1 MLLRRCLLLLAA
13 LLAGN
18 AHAGNP
24 SPFDLAGPTLEAK
37 VTRGGVTLPASEV
50 PNLVAGDKV
59 WVRADLPSSQSA
71 HYLMVVAF
79 LSGSTNPPPEQWFY
93 PCKVWQEP
101 CAHDGITVTVPDGAQ
116 QVLLFMAPETSGDF
130 RTLVSAVRGRPGA
143 FVRASQDLNQ
153 AALDR
158 SRLQVYLNAIH
169 ALNASD
175 PARLKEV
182 TPLLARSLS
191 IKVDDKCLDRIPAL
205 QAPCLMAGQ
214 ESLILNDGHST
225 SIVQALTTGYD
236 ADLLMA
242 ASSTPQAGYGYY
254 SPYIASVID
263 IARILDSFRTAQYQY
278 IPALA
283 TQHGDQL
290 ALTLNTAPS
299 FYDPKSVLVVALPA
313 VEQPQPPPL
322 HAVDPK
328 EIYCASRNTL
338 VLPVE
343 GAPLAFSTGYAHDV
357 TLSLSGT
364 DGKTIL
370 LPARADAV
378 QGGYVVDTTGLRN
391 ASLGET
397 VHATLQ
403 GYWGFEPYDGPGFRL
418 RNAHARNWTLA
429 EGEMQALV
437 VGKQD
442 TIHLQADSVSC
453 VDDIMLKDPSGKE
466 LKAEWKAVSQNEVEV
481 TLPLQAAQPGAMT
494 LLVRQYGASQP
505 QPVEFKAFSDAGRFD
520 SFVLHAGDSQGTLK
534 GGNLGEVASLSIDKL
549 VFLPGQLSRRGS
561 RDELPMNAQDPQ
573 AAAALPQGSTLPAT
587 VTLRDGRSVRVNATV
602 DAARP
607 RVSLIGKSVWPS
619 PSSGDSNIQL
629 ANQDQLPQDAKLSF
643 SVRAE
648 SPAAFPH
655 GQTIEVAT
663 ADESFSVS
671 LSLANGGLRLVD
683 SRVAVATLDPDKA
696 FGASAFGALKFRA
709 VGSGAAGDWLP
720 LAKLVRLPALKALQ
734 CPAAPDLPCKLSGS
748 DLFLVDAVSGDA
760 QFRHSMPVPEGFTG
774 FVLPVPRPAGGR
786 LYLKL
791 RDDPATVNQA
801 TLEVQQL
808 KPPPDAAAVPAT
820 PASVAPA
827 AAPAAAPTPA
837 AAAPATPATPAP
849 ATPASPPPAPA
860 APAAPAPAAPA
871 TPAPA
876 PGATAPP
883 QD

>member
-1 MLLRRCLLLLAA
+1 MLLRRCFLFLAA
-13 LLAGN
+13 LLAGT
-18 AHAGNP
+18 AHAGTP

-37 VTRGGVTLPASEV
+37 VTRGGVTLPAAEV
-50 PNLVAGDKV
+50 PNLVAGDRL
-59 WVRADLPSSQSA
+59 WVRADLPASQSA

-79 LSGSTNPPPEQWFY
+79 LSGSTNPPPEEWFY

-101 CAHDGITVTVPDGAQ
+101 CGRDGLSVTVPEGAQ
-116 QVLLFMAPETSGDF
+116 QVLLLMAPETGGDY

-169 ALNASD
+169 ALNAGD

-182 TPLLARSLS
+182 TPLLARSLA
-191 IKVDDKCLDRIPAL
+191 IKVDEKCLDRIPAL

-242 ASSTPQAGYGYY
+242 ASSTPQLGYGYY
-254 SPYIASVID
+254 SPYIASVVD

-283 TQHGDQL
+283 TQRGDQL

-299 FYDPKSVLVVALPA
+299 FYNPKSVLVVALPA
-313 VEQPQPPPL
+313 VEQPQLPPL

-343 GAPLAFSTGYAHDV
+343 GAPLVFSTGYAHDV

-378 QGGYVVDTTGLRN
+378 QGGYVVDTAGLRN

-418 RNAHARNWTLA
+418 RNAHAKNWTLA
-429 EGEMQALV
+429 DGEAQSLV

-442 TIHLQADSVSC
+442 TLHLQADSVSC
-453 VDDIMLKDPSGKE
+453 VDGIMFKDPSGKE

-481 TLPLQAAQPGAMT
+481 TLPLQSAQPGAMT
-494 LLVRQYGASQP
+494 LLVKQFGASQP
-505 QPVEFKAFSDAGRFD
+505 LPVQFQAFSDAGRFD
-520 SFVLHAGDSQGTLK
+520 GFVLHAGDSQGTLK

-549 VFLPGQLSRRGS
+549 VFLPGELFRRGGH
-561 RDELPMNAQDPQ
+561 DELPMNAQDAQ
-573 AAAALPQGSTLPAT
+573 AAAALPQGSAIPAT
-587 VTLRDGRSVRVNATV
+587 VTLKDGRMVRLNATV

-607 RVSLIGKSVWPS
+607 RVSLIGKSIWPS

-629 ANQDQLPQDAKLSF
+629 SNQDQLPQDAKLSF

-648 SPAAFPH
+648 SPASFPH
-655 GQTIEVAT
+655 DQSLEVAT
-663 ADESFSVS
+663 ADESFSVT

-709 VGSGAAGDWLP
+709 TGAGVAGDWLP
-720 LAKLVRLPALKALQ
+720 LAKLVRLPALKTLQ

-760 QFRHSMPVPEGFTG
+760 QFRHAVPVPEGFTG
-774 FVLPVPRPAGGR
+774 FVLPVPHPSGAR

-791 RDDPATVNQA
+791 RDDPATINQA
-801 TLEVQQL
+801 ALDVQQL
-808 KPPPDAAAVPAT
+808 KPVPDASTAPAT
-820 PASVAPA
+820 PASVVPSPA
-827 AAPAAAPTPA
+827 
-837 AAAPATPATPAP
+837 PATPAP
-849 ATPASPPPAPA
+849 ATPTPAVPSPAPPAPA
-860 APAAPAPAAPA
+860 AP
-871 TPAPA
+871 TPASNA
-876 PGATAPP
+876 PG
-883 QD
+883 